1 MDSGEGVWESNQSSI
16 LTLAA
21 AATVERQKM
30 QIFLVYVWGEKNKK
44 RKRDN
49 NKCTVS
55 EIQHFY
61 LNSMIELYKNIR
73 KFFFHLFKNKID
85 IFSTLQDFFLRNR
98 KLCSLFKKRLERNK
112 SQWTLVNSY
121 QLFLFFHA
129 LLYFLSYHKNNF
141 FFFLRIFLHRL
152 YVLVA

>member
-61 LNSMIELYKNIR
+61 LNSMIELYKKIR

-85 IFSTLQDFFLRNR
+85 IFSPLQDFF
-98 KLCSLFKKRLERNK
+98 F
-112 SQWTLVNSY
+112 
-121 QLFLFFHA
+121 
-129 LLYFLSYHKNNF
+129 
-141 FFFLRIFLHRL
+141 
-152 YVLVA
+152 

>member
-16 LTLAA
+16 LTLTA

-73 KFFFHLFKNKID
+73 KFFFIYLKIKSTFFRRFK
-85 IFSTLQDFFLRNR
+85 IFF
-98 KLCSLFKKRLERNK
+98 
-112 SQWTLVNSY
+112 
-121 QLFLFFHA
+121 
-129 LLYFLSYHKNNF
+129 
-141 FFFLRIFLHRL
+141 
-152 YVLVA
+152 

>member
-73 KFFFHLFKNKID
+73 KFFFIYLKIKSTFFRRFK
-85 IFSTLQDFFLRNR
+85 IFF
-98 KLCSLFKKRLERNK
+98 
-112 SQWTLVNSY
+112 
-121 QLFLFFHA
+121 
-129 LLYFLSYHKNNF
+129 
-141 FFFLRIFLHRL
+141 
-152 YVLVA
+152 